1 MIERS
6 VLSKVRVLVLSSVVG
21 VSVSAAMAAPWEP
34 KTTKARTY
42 LDEGRKAFAAGDF
55 RRAGALFGQS
65 YDTEA
70 NLNAQWNA
78 AQSFAAAGDWK
89 RAGTLYEALL
99 GDSALPADRRAKA
112 ERRRALAVRFLAA
125 QAAQDRGEWDA
136 ARAILDGIVKDAEV
150 TDLDRASAHA
160 KLAAIATA
168 QTEAGPAVTPLPPPV
183 HDEPKATSD
192 VAPHPAPP
200 RLVQPSR
207 SADRLALGLIGA
219 GALGMGVGTWLVLRA
234 NGLDD
239 DGNAATNDGDAQ
251 RLHDR
256 ATTSRTIGG
265 IALGVGGAVLIA
277 GVIKY
282 IIPPSPRLL
291 GDASLTSV
299 TPIDGGAIV
308 TIGGAL
314 P

>member
-1 MIERS
+1 MRFHHLPLLLLASAS
-6 VLSKVRVLVLSSVVG
+6 VAS
-21 VSVSAAMAAPWEP
+21 AAPWEP
-34 KTTKARTY
+34 KTPKARTY

-78 AQSFAAAGDWK
+78 AQSFAAAGEWK
-89 RAGTLYEALL
+89 RAGALYEALL
-99 GDSALPADRRAKA
+99 GDPALPADRRAKA

-125 QAAQDRGEWDA
+125 QAAQDRREWDA
-136 ARAILDGIVKDAEV
+136 SRTILDGIIKDAEL

-160 KLAAIATA
+160 KLAALATA
-168 QTEAGPAVTPLPPPV
+168 QAEVGPADAPQPPPTN
-183 HDEPKATSD
+183 DEPKAPTD
-192 VAPHPAPP
+192 VEQRPTQPP

-207 SADRLALGLIGA
+207 SGDRLALGLIGVGVL
-219 GALGMGVGTWLVLRA
+219 GAGVGGWLVLRA

-256 ATTSRTIGG
+256 ATTSRTFGAV
-265 IALGVGGAVLIA
+265 ALGVGGAVLIA

-282 IIPPSPRLL
+282 IIPPSPHLL
-291 GDASLTSV
+291 GDAALTTV
-299 TPIDGGAIV
+299 TPIDGGAMV

>member
-1 MIERS
+1 MRFHHLPLLLLASAS
-6 VLSKVRVLVLSSVVG
+6 VAS
-21 VSVSAAMAAPWEP
+21 AAPWEP
-34 KTTKARTY
+34 KTPTARTY

-78 AQSFAAAGDWK
+78 AQSFAAAGEWK
-89 RAGTLYEALL
+89 RAGALYEALL
-99 GDSALPADRRAKA
+99 GDPALPADRRAKA

-125 QAAQDRGEWDA
+125 QAAQDRREWDA
-136 ARAILDGIVKDAEV
+136 SRTILDGIIKDAEL

-160 KLAAIATA
+160 KLAALATA
-168 QTEAGPAVTPLPPPV
+168 QAEVGPADAPEPPPTNN
-183 HDEPKATSD
+183 EPKAPTD
-192 VAPHPAPP
+192 VEQRPTQPP

-207 SADRLALGLIGA
+207 SGDRLALGLIGVGVL
-219 GALGMGVGTWLVLRA
+219 GAGVGGWLVLRA

-256 ATTSRTIGG
+256 ATTSRTFGAV
-265 IALGVGGAVLIA
+265 ALSVGGAALIA

-282 IIPPSPRLL
+282 IIPPPPRLL
-291 GDASLTSV
+291 GGAELTTI
-299 TPIDGGAIV
+299 TPLDGGAIV